1 MSTSQSLVLATAAH
15 RLSVGY
21 KIVALLIVGEG
32 QVHAR
37 TSKWNKLTLIWILK
51 SESKISEICSYESLP
66 VRTAAAAG
74 RRNSS
79 RPVHNS
85 SFQFQS
91 ILQDRENSTLG
102 HMTALKG
109 LRFTNMLM
117 IHCYTE
123 SALSYNDHK
132 SSNIRRINLLWG
144 TRSHWWIKS
153 SWKLSLSM
161 SHPTCY
167 MLQQAVFMLISATA
181 LRVSVSHQT
190 ADLSWITPADYTPD
204 CTSVWHCKLNYYYVF
219 TARVFC
225 PLKMNSASVILLKKN
240 HF

>member
-1 MSTSQSLVLATAAH
+1 MLGTAA
-15 RLSVGY
+15 RQLSVGY

-32 QVHAR
+32 QVRAR
-37 TSKWNKLTLIWILK
+37 TSKWNKLTWIWILK

-91 ILQDRENSTLG
+91 LLQDRENATLG
-102 HMTALKG
+102 HTTALKG
-109 LRFTNMLM
+109 LRFTNVLM

-123 SALSYNDHK
+123 SALSYNGHK
-132 SSNIRRINLLWG
+132 SSNIRRINVLWG
-144 TRSHWWIKS
+144 TRTHWWIKMP
-153 SWKLSLSM
+153 WKSSLSM

-167 MLQQAVFMLISATA
+167 VLQLAVFMLISATA

-190 ADLSWITPADYTPD
+190 ADSSWITPADYTPD
-204 CTSVWHCKLNYYYVF
+204 FTSVWPCKLNYYYVF
-219 TARVFC
+219 TAGVFG
-225 PLKMNSASVILLKKN
+225 PLKMNSASVILFKKI

>member
-1 MSTSQSLVLATAAH
+1 MVLGTAA
-15 RLSVGY
+15 RQLSVGY

-32 QVHAR
+32 QIRAR
-37 TSKWNKLTLIWILK
+37 TSKWNKLTLIWIRK
-51 SESKISEICSYESLP
+51 SEISEICSYESLP
-66 VRTAAAAG
+66 VRTAAAG

-91 ILQDRENSTLG
+91 ILQDRENATLG
-102 HMTALKG
+102 HMTPLKG
-109 LRFTNMLM
+109 LRFTNVL
-117 IHCYTE
+117 HCYTE
-123 SALSYNDHK
+123 SALSCNGQK
-132 SSNIRRINLLWG
+132 SSNIRRINVLHG
-144 TRSHWWIKS
+144 TCTHWWIKT
-153 SWKLSLSM
+153 SWKSSLSM

-167 MLQQAVFMLISATA
+167 MLQLAVFMLISATA

-190 ADLSWITPADYTPD
+190 ADSSWITPADYTPD
-204 CTSVWHCKLNYYYVF
+204 FTSVWPCKLNYYYVF

-225 PLKMNSASVILLKKN
+225 PLKMNSASVILFKKI